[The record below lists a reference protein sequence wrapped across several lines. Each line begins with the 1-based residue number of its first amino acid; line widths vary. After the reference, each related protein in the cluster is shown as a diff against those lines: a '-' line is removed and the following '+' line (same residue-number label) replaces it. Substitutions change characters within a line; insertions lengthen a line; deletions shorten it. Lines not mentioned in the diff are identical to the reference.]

1 MQTDWFKIPFVIEP
15 RTYIISIVVIF
26 FSSLISFYIIQRK
39 AGHLNLTS
47 VLKVAD

>member
-1 MQTDWFKIPFVIEP
+1 MQTDWFKIPFVIELK
-15 RTYIISIVVIF
+15 TYIIAIMVIF

-39 AGHLNLTS
+39 ASHLKLTD